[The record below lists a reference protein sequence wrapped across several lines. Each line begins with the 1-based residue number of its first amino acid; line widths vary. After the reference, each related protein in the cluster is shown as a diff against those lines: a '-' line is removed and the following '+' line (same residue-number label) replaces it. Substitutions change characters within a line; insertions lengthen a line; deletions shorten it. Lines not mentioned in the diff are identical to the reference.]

1 MSQRDKIIQ
10 IAAEQIGYKE
20 RNNNLTKF
28 GAWYGMDGSPWCA
41 MFVSWCAAQAGI
53 PTNIVPKLSY
63 VPNMVD
69 FFKRRGLYKPRGYLP
84 KKGDI
89 VFFGSS
95 SHVGLVEGATKDAV
109 FTIEGNTASEGN
121 VSNGDGVYRR
131 SRTLGAGSWVMGYG
145 VPEYEEDEDEMK
157 RWMTLSDVPAG
168 YYRQQAERLI
178 GEGVLKGKEDGTLDI
193 TEDML
198 RTILVV
204 ERIIKAQ

>member
-10 IAAEQIGYKE
+10 IAAEQIGYREK
-20 RNNNLTKF
+20 NNNLTKF

-53 PTNIVPKLSY
+53 PTSVVPKLSY

-95 SHVGLVEGATKDAV
+95 SHVGLVESATKDAIV
-109 FTIEGNTASEGN
+109 TIEGNTAGEGN
-121 VSNGDGVYRR
+121 VSNGDGVCRR
-131 SRTLGAGSWVMGYG
+131 TRSLGNGSWVMGYG
-145 VPEYEEDEDEMK
+145 TPEYEEEEEVK
-157 RWMTLSDVPAG
+157 RWRYLNDVPAG

-178 GEGVLKGKEDGTLDI
+178 AEGVLKGKEDGTLDI

-198 RTILVV
+198 RTILIV